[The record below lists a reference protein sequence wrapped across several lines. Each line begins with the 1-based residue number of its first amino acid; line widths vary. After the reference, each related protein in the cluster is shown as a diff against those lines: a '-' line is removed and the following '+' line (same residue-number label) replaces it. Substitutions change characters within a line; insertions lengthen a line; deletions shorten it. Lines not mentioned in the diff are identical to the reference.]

1 MFWKKQMRNYCTLFD
16 RNYLQKGV
24 ALHESLL
31 KHSSEP
37 FTLYVLAMDDDTAKI
52 LEELKLKNVR
62 ILPLSVFESAMNMKP
77 VRESRSLVEYFWTC
91 ASSLCEYLI
100 RNYEMDQ
107 LTYLDSDLFFFNNP
121 QIVFDEIGQR
131 SIAIIP
137 HRFAEKDRN
146 RLEPNGL
153 YNVGWITF
161 RNDIDGLACLI
172 GWAALCRD
180 WCYNRHDRGRFGD
193 QAYLDSW
200 PTEFEDALCIIQNI
214 GACTAPWN
222 LQQYE
227 VELHHYSFPYVID
240 LVSVRFPPDPLKP
253 KQAQCAWHP
262 LIFYHFHEY
271 RNEDDFTRW
280 PLRHED
286 KIFIYVPYINALRVA
301 GVYIGNAE
309 SRIAKRLREA
319 EAEWQRA

>member
-1 MFWKKQMRNYCTLFD
+1 MRNYCTLFD
-16 RNYLQKGV
+16 RNYAQKGV

-31 KHSSEP
+31 KHSSES

-107 LTYLDSDLFFFNNP
+107 LTYLDADLFFFQDP
-121 QIVFDEIGQR
+121 QIVFNEIGQR

-137 HRFAEKDRN
+137 HRFAEQDRN

-161 RNDIDGLACLI
+161 RNDIDGLACLT
-172 GWAALCRD
+172 GWAELCQE
-180 WCYNRHDRGRFGD
+180 WCYNRHDSGRFGD
-193 QAYLDSW
+193 QGYLDSW
-200 PTEFEDALCIIQNI
+200 PSEFEDSLCIIENI

-227 VELHHYSFPYVID
+227 TTLG
-240 LVSVRFPPDPLKP
+240 P
-253 KQAQCAWHP
+253 KVNETP
-262 LIFYHFHEY
+262 IVFYHFHEY

-286 KIFIYVPYINALRVA
+286 KVFIYVPYINALRVA
-301 GVYIGNAE
+301 NVYIGNAE